1 MAFPA
6 PSDVVRHTLLALGRG
21 DEATFFDGLCD
32 DVEWHGGG
40 VLLPVGTWRGRD
52 AVRDGL
58 RESAAR
64 RGSVRRVVLREVA
77 EEGRAVLLLGTIEL
91 GDEHRATTT
100 PNSWVIEVTGDR
112 VKRVD
117 AYASDSAARA
127 AWAGRS

>member
-1 MAFPA
+1 MAGLT
-6 PSDVVRHTLLALGRG
+6 PSDVVRRTLLALGRG
-21 DEATFFDGLCD
+21 DEDAFLDGLCD

-40 VLLPVGTWRGRD
+40 VLLPVGIWRGRD

-58 RESAAR
+58 RASAAR
-64 RGSVRRVVLREVA
+64 RGAVRRVVLREVA

-91 GDEHRATTT
+91 GDGHRATTT

-112 VKRVD
+112 LQRVD

-127 AWAGRS
+127 AWTGRS